1 MRKVLLVTLLA
12 SMITLPVF
20 ATPSSM
26 IMIPSTDT
34 VSEGT
39 LHMDIDT
46 AIYEN
51 SGSNSDT
58 SYGLTY
64 GFKNGEVGIDYL
76 QWADNDQ
83 AIFNF
88 KFGLVNKEKTKLVIG
103 AQGLGSGDVTGQNL
117 VYLLGSQK
125 SSDGTR
131 FTLGFGVGDDDALSP
146 DENVVMAGIDKQL
159 SDKWWGAIDYVSGDS
174 VFGNLSFGVSYA
186 VAPNASVLVSYSIA
200 NNDANPDFFTTQID
214 FNF

>member
-1 MRKVLLVTLLA
+1 MKKVLLVTLLA

-20 ATPSSM
+20 ATPSS
-26 IMIPSTDT
+26 IVMIPSTDI
-34 VSEGT
+34 VSEGK

-83 AIFNF
+83 AIYNL

-103 AQGLGSGDVTGQNL
+103 AQGLGSGTTKQNL

-131 FTLGFGVGDDDALSP
+131 FTLGFGAGDKDTLGP
-146 DENVVMAGIDKQL
+146 DENVIMAGIDKQL
-159 SDKWWGAIDYVSGDS
+159 SDKWWGAVDYISGDS
-174 VFGNLSFGVSYA
+174 YLGALSFGVSYA

-200 NNDANPDFFTTQID
+200 NNNDNNNMFTTQID
-214 FNF
+214 INF